1 MNMKNLEQSEESR
14 GVILFAFNTAEI
26 NYLKI
31 AENCVK
37 LIKKHL
43 NLPVTLITNEN
54 CEIENCS
61 VVHYTQT
68 QFYNTR
74 PGGAGKE
81 WKNVDRYLAYELS
94 PYDTTLLIDCDY
106 YIFTNN
112 LLKYFDIVEDYLLA
126 KEQLF
131 TSATTL
137 GTMGDFHID
146 QRWATLT
153 LFKKTQRS
161 KLFFELVKRVQTN
174 YRYYA
179 SLYSI
184 KQRNYRNDHAFTI
197 AHSILNGYYNDIEFC
212 YPETLIAISEDV
224 EDLEIR
230 DASIIIR
237 TENKSYVLPKTNLH
251 FISKNFLLSEKCQ
264 TIIEEYVSGT

>member
-14 GVILFAFNTAEI
+14 GVLLFAFNTDEI

-54 CEIENCS
+54 CEIEHCN

-74 PGGAGKE
+74 PGGEGKE
-81 WKNVDRYLAYELS
+81 WKNLDRYLAYDLS

-106 YIFTNN
+106 YIFNSN
-112 LLKYFDIVEDYLLA
+112 LLKYFHIVEDYLLA

-131 TSATTL
+131 TSTATL

-146 QRWATLT
+146 QRWATLM
-153 LFKKTQRS
+153 LFKKTQSS

-184 KQRNYRNDHAFTI
+184 KQKNYRNDHAFTI
-197 AHSILNGYYNDIEFC
+197 AHSILNGYSNDIEFC
-212 YPETLIAISEDV
+212 YPEMLIAISEEL
-224 EDLEIR
+224 EDLEIS
-230 DASIIIR
+230 DSIIIAR
-237 TENKSYVLPKTNLH
+237 TSTKSYVLSKTSLH
-251 FISKNFLLSEKCQ
+251 FINKDFLFSDKCQ
-264 TIIEEYVSGT
+264 RIIQEYVGDK